1 MLIPDRWRQAD
12 LAVVIHIVSL
22 TAPLATEAK
31 ATAAA
36 VEPRSKASISNVAAG
51 RSGVRGRIEDDP
63 RRFGFHNLH
72 RFA

>member
-1 MLIPDRWRQAD
+1 MPIPDRCRQAD

-36 VEPRSKASISNVAAG
+36 VEPRSKASIST
-51 RSGVRGRIEDDP
+51 
-63 RRFGFHNLH
+63 
-72 RFA
+72 